1 MLRSDAEWYA
11 QLSRQAPATDPA
23 AGAALAD
30 LRALL
35 LRALRFGLANS
46 GVTESDLEDFVQD
59 GILKIIQEL
68 PSYRGEA
75 RFTTWAQKVCV
86 RVALT
91 ELRRRRWRDVS
102 LDDLAAAGEAMGR
115 TPPAL
120 MDHTADPA
128 QVAAADAAVAL
139 VHRIIAEE
147 LTSLQ
152 RTAMTAVMEG
162 GMPLQEVAD
171 RLGTNRNALYK
182 LLHDARRRLQQRL
195 VTEGVTPQE
204 LLAMFDEA

>member
-1 MLRSDAEWYA
+1 LIPKSNAEWYA
-11 QLSRQAPATDPA
+11 QLSRQAPGASPD
-23 AGAALAD
+23 AALAE

-35 LRALRFGLANS
+35 LRSLRYGLAPYD
-46 GVTESDLEDFVQD
+46 VAESDLEDFVQD
-59 GILKIIQEL
+59 GILKIMQEL

-102 LDDLAAAGEAMGR
+102 LDDLVDAGEALGR

-120 MDHTADPA
+120 LDRTPEPS
-128 QVAAADAAVAL
+128 QVAAAHAAVAL
-139 VHRIIAEE
+139 VQRIIQEE

-182 LLHDARRRLQQRL
+182 LLHDARRRLQKRL
-195 VTEGVTPQE
+195 VMEGMTPQE

>member
-1 MLRSDAEWYA
+1 MAPRTDAEWYTH
-11 QLSRQAPATDPA
+11 LSGRAP
-23 AGAALAD
+23 GAAEAAVAD
-30 LRALL
+30 LRVLL
-35 LRALRFGLANS
+35 LRSLRFALGGYS
-46 GVTESDLEDFVQD
+46 VGESDLEDFVQD
-59 GILKIIQEL
+59 GLLKIMQEL

-102 LDDLAAAGEAMGR
+102 LDDLAAGGEAAGR
-115 TPPAL
+115 MSSAL
-120 MDHTADPA
+120 RDWSADPSR
-128 QVAAADAAVAL
+128 AAAMQAMVAL
-139 VHRIIAEE
+139 VQRAITEE
-147 LTSLQ
+147 LTDLQ
-152 RTAMTAVMEG
+152 RTAMMAVMQG

-182 LLHDARRRLQQRL
+182 LLHDARRRLQKRL
-195 VTEGVTPQE
+195 TQEGMTAQD